1 MNASIQEVTVV
12 SRAGG
17 GLLRFV
23 EAVMGYCAVAKE
35 IKPKRDKVA
44 RLENVFHKSKKEL
57 DKVVHGK
64 TTAHHPPF
72 PSATSL
78 NHALHHLTRSSS
90 FRPNREGIRKWKNSP
105 ILQYSNT
112 VLHLFF
118 FIRTPF
124 IRTSRLKSPQK

>member
-72 PSATSL
+72 PSATSR
-78 NHALHHLTRSSS
+78 NHALHHLTATVTLAES
-90 FRPNREGIRKWKNSP
+90 RK
-105 ILQYSNT
+105 I
-112 VLHLFF
+112 
-118 FIRTPF
+118 
-124 IRTSRLKSPQK
+124 

>member
-1 MNASIQEVTVV
+1 MNATIQEVTVV

-57 DKVVHGK
+57 DKVVNGEMTK
-64 TTAHHPPF
+64 GWGWLIDF
-72 PSATSL
+72 VL
-78 NHALHHLTRSSS
+78 RSYDDDGDDYDDGDVDGCQQ
-90 FRPNREGIRKWKNSP
+90 RRIDGIK
-105 ILQYSNT
+105 
-112 VLHLFF
+112 VDG
-118 FIRTPF
+118 
-124 IRTSRLKSPQK
+124 